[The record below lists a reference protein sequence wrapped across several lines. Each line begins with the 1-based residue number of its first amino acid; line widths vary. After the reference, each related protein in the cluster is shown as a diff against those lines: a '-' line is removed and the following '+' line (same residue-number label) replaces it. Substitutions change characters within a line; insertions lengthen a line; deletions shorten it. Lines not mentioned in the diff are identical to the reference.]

1 MSDEEKQL
9 ERIKRY
15 VRGVLKRAGKYSPE
29 MSYQVELLA
38 TDLMVYR
45 ELRRDV
51 LEHGVVAVE
60 TSREG
65 HRREKVRPS
74 VQMLR
79 QQADAVRADLK
90 SLLMNR
96 ELKRD
101 DPGAELGGGL
111 LARLMEGE

>member
-45 ELRRDV
+45 QLRRDV
-51 LEHGVVAVE
+51 LENGVVTVE
-60 TSREG
+60 KSREG
-65 HRREKVRPS
+65 NRREKVRPS
-74 VQMLR
+74 VGMLR

-90 SLLMNR
+90 SLLMNQ

-101 DPGAELGGGL
+101 EPGPADGGL
-111 LARLMEGE
+111 LARLMAGEE